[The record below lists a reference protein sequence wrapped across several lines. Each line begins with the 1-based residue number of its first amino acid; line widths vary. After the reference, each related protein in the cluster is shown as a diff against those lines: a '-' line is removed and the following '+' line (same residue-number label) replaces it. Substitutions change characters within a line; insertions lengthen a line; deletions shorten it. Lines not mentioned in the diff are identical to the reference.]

1 MYELVDFLVGKLIDK
16 EHYDILVSEEGK
28 KVDIRVVVDEDNI
41 QKVIGKGGRTAKAI
55 RTLVRSIAQN
65 TDTIYSVYIE
75 AK

>member
-1 MYELVDFLVGKLIDK
+1 MYDLVDFLVGKLIDK